1 MTPGRLPA
9 LPRRIH
15 RGPISPGAVCAS
27 FSSSLASSQSPS
39 GARRFQDHERP
50 AAGCALD
57 GEHAADA
64 RQPLG
69 ATDQAQA
76 AAVPGGPRILQAEA
90 DAVVLDRD
98 SDPTIG
104 VFDPNARKIRGRM
117 PDDVG
122 DRFFDHVG
130 DLAQGPG
137 RDPVL
142 DPFLSPAQAALR
154 PAQQRVGKGTRPF
167 QWTDS
172 PFQMP
177 EPKGEGPRAIE
188 GVAGRLL
195 QHFQCFGAGVAL
207 GDRTAYLLQQRAE
220 RLANPVMDLA
230 GELLAFNCELT
241 LPASLSQALMFESSR
256 AAPAVRD
263 PLRPQVEARD
273 PVPRQRLA
281 AGGRAP
287 PP

>member
-15 RGPISPGAVCAS
+15 RWPISPGAVFAS
-27 FSSSLASSQSPS
+27 FSSSLASSQRPS
-39 GARRFQDHERP
+39 GARRFHDHERP
-50 AAGCALD
+50 AAGCAPD
-57 GEHAADA
+57 VEHSADA

-76 AAVPGGPRILQAEA
+76 AAVPGGPRLLQAEA
-90 DAVVLDRD
+90 DAVVLNRD
-98 SDPTIG
+98 PDPTIG
-104 VFDPNARKIRGRM
+104 VFDTNARAIRGRV

-154 PAQQRVGKGTRPF
+154 PAQQRVGKGARPF

-195 QHFQCFGAGVAL
+195 QHFQRFGAGVAL

-230 GELLAFNCELT
+230 GELLAFNCELALT
-241 LPASLSQALMFESSR
+241 ASLSQALIFES
-256 AAPAVRD
+256 AGDAQDVRD
-263 PLRPQVEARD
+263 PIRHQFEDGD
-273 PVPRQRLA
+273 PFQRQRLA
-281 AGGRAP
+281 AGAALL
-287 PP
+287 